1 MLVSLW
7 FSRSRRLWELYLRGG
22 SPQFPSSLPLLL
34 AHSSQQEVLSF
45 PILPGVLK
53 ATPSSQALHL
63 TCPRS
68 CQLSSRSW
76 RQFPN
81 CHLLVSRAPYLLS
94 QNAWALG
101 MALLC
106 PKPAMFPHV
115 LCSGY
120 TLNVLLF
127 SPTQGLCNASHSCFC
142 RKWTSSFPHVIT
154 LLIIRGLL

>member
-7 FSRSRRLWELYLRGG
+7 FWRSRSLWELYLRGG
-22 SPQFPSSLPLLL
+22 SPEFPCLFLFFWPT
-34 AHSSQQEVLSF
+34 VLNRRSF
-45 PILPGVLK
+45 PVLTGVLK
-53 ATPSSQALHL
+53 ATPSSQALHR

-76 RQFPN
+76 RQLPS
-81 CHLLVSRAPYLLS
+81 CHLLVSRAPYHLS

-142 RKWTSSFPHVIT
+142 IKWTSSFPHVIT